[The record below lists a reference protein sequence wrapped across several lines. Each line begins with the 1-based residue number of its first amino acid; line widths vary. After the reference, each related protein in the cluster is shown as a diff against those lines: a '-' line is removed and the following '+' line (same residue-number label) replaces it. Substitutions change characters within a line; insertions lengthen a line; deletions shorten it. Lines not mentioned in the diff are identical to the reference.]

1 MGRLMVK
8 KVTESIKLHWDCE
21 NYQDLTKSDYKDGV
35 YNSGHRRSD
44 NGVNIQKK
52 LTQVPP
58 PW

>member
-1 MGRLMVK
+1 MVK